1 MDTTQAGQP
10 GRAEFAAFLALDWAD
25 QKHVW
30 KLYVPESGAFE
41 TGELDHRPESI
52 EAWAAGLARRLGGRP
67 IAVALEQSRGA
78 LFYMLT
84 KYAHFV
90 IHPVHPAS
98 LASYRKSFSPSGA
111 KDDDRDVDLLLDL
124 LLKHR
129 QRLRPVKTET
139 ADTRL
144 LALLNEQRRHL
155 VNQKTAQLNRLTANL
170 KLYFPQI
177 LEWFSQLDAP
187 LVADLLRRWP
197 TLPELKTARQATL
210 RRFFY
215 QHNCRSDER
224 IEERLRQIAQGV
236 PATTDSAIVECG
248 TLLTTTL
255 LAQIAIL
262 SQAVGKLERRI
273 AALFTQHPD
282 AFIFD
287 SLPGAGPALAP
298 RLLTAMGTD
307 RDRFARANDVG
318 SYSGIAPVRKQSG
331 KTCIVAFRR
340 ACPKFVRQSFHEWAN
355 CSLRTCDWAGAHYQR
370 QRDKG
375 KGHHAAI
382 RSLALKWIRI
392 VYRCWKDRTPYDP
405 ERYRRA
411 LERRHAPKIN
421 PAAAALWKTEAGFS
435 TLAQFSP

>member
-1 MDTTQAGQP
+1 MDRSPAGQP
-10 GRAEFAAFLALDWAD
+10 GTAEFAAFLALDWAD

-30 KLYVPESGAFE
+30 KLYVPESDAFE

-52 EAWAAGLARRLGGRP
+52 EVWAAGLARRFGGRP

-124 LLKHR
+124 LRKHR
-129 QRLRPVKTET
+129 ERLRPVKTET

-144 LALLNEQRRHL
+144 LALLNEQRRDL

-197 TLPELKTARQATL
+197 TLPELKTARPATL
-210 RRFFY
+210 QKFFY

-224 IEERLRQIAQGV
+224 IEERIRQIAQAL
-236 PATTDSAIVECG
+236 PATTDPAIVESG
-248 TLLTTTL
+248 TLLTATL

-262 SQAVGKLERRI
+262 CEAVEKLEKRI
-273 AALFTQHPD
+273 GALFAQHPD

-298 RLLTAMGTD
+298 RLLAALGTD
-307 RDRFARANDVG
+307 RDRFATANAAACFA
-318 SYSGIAPVRKQSG
+318 GIAPVRIQSG
-331 KTCIVAFRR
+331 KMKVVAFRH

-355 CSLRTCDWAGAHYQR
+355 CSLRICDWASEHYQR

-382 RSLALKWIRI
+382 RSLAFKWIRI

-421 PAAAALWKTEAGFS
+421 PAASALWKIEAGFS
-435 TLAQFSP
+435 TLA